1 MLSGGVQLPVRVFV
15 RDATKSVWPYITLL
29 LCGVSI
35 GLASCDGPTTRDA
48 DRAAHSG
55 MGGPMRTDERAVP
68 LVLAGERYEIP
79 ANYFDAPLQPKGFVG
94 EVPIVDGVLL
104 LGSEPDFNG
113 RRAGDPVLPGGF
125 KGRIYAHLTHAP
137 VGTVQGL
144 RNLRAVY
151 AEYTTTIE
159 REVQDDETHLIV
171 EPKSPG
177 NFIVGSRGDIY
188 QKAGSD
194 DFTVCNI
201 VEPPHVAAECKLFTT
216 QSNSSLRITMDRSM
230 LPHRDTI
237 RATVVS
243 HLTAWRKPAPKDPA

>member
-1 MLSGGVQLPVRVFV
+1 VLSGGVQLTIRVFV

-29 LCGVSI
+29 LCGAI
-35 GLASCDGPTTRDA
+35 GLASCDGPTIGDA
-48 DRAAHSG
+48 DSAARSG
-55 MGGPMRTDERAVP
+55 MGSPLRTDERAVP

-94 EVPIVDGVLL
+94 EIPIVNGVLL
-104 LGSEPDFNG
+104 LGSEPDFNA
-113 RRAGDPVLPGGF
+113 RRAGDPILPGGF
-125 KGRIYAHLTHAP
+125 KGRIYAHLTHSP
-137 VGTVQGL
+137 VGTAQGL

-151 AEYTTTIE
+151 ADHTRTIK
-159 REVQDDETHLIV
+159 RTVQGDEVHLIV
-171 EPKSPG
+171 EPRTPG

-188 QKAGSD
+188 EKAGSD

-201 VEPPHVAAECKLFTT
+201 IEPPHVAAECKLFTT

-230 LPHRDTI
+230 LPHRHAL
-237 RATVVS
+237 RASIVS